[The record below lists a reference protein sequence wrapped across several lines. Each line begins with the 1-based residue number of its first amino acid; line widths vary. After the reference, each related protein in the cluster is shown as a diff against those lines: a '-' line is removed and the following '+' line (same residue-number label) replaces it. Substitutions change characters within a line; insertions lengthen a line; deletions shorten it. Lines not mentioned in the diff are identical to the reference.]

1 MIGTVLGVTLNLI
14 STIFFQFVLIRETKF
29 NDVADSYYLALAFG
43 LFAGSVFT
51 SMVQYTYQRKIIEN
65 NGINIGIVHRIKALS
80 YRMIFVN
87 TVVVYFSVFIARTY
101 FGRDYFS
108 AVEVLLICFC
118 GAFQI
123 VSTISVIF
131 AYSLGQKFGP
141 GFSGVYPSIGSSIL
155 IFWPSLTTILIG
167 LCIGYVLQILQ
178 NFLTSLPFWHKY
190 EKRDLD
196 TLNLAGRTELWMI
209 FQYLLLSCANF
220 MQKLLFSALPSFS
233 VSIFATAEKIA
244 QTGFSILSTG
254 FNQFTFNTE
263 VNLISYRVN
272 RSSLRKSRDI
282 RYLAIVFLILSISL
296 IFLRAA
302 VVEIFSILNVNVKEV
317 DKIMFFLRPMLVGVA
332 FTAVSLLFTNKLYSL
347 GFVKLNAKVGIFNA
361 SLMIASQFLLFFVGY
376 FQYIAHIYASLA
388 FLNALIKLF
397 QWYFLMG
404 YKGKFN
410 VKRDSFLEILFI
422 LISFFIIIL
431 IFLATS

>member
-1 MIGTVLGVTLNLI
+1 
-14 STIFFQFVLIRETKF
+14 
-29 NDVADSYYLALAFG
+29 
-43 LFAGSVFT
+43 
-51 SMVQYTYQRKIIEN
+51 
-65 NGINIGIVHRIKALS
+65 
-80 YRMIFVN
+80 
-87 TVVVYFSVFIARTY
+87 
-101 FGRDYFS
+101 
-108 AVEVLLICFC
+108 
-118 GAFQI
+118 
-123 VSTISVIF
+123 
-131 AYSLGQKFGP
+131 
-141 GFSGVYPSIGSSIL
+141 
-155 IFWPSLTTILIG
+155 
-167 LCIGYVLQILQ
+167 
-178 NFLTSLPFWHKY
+178 
-190 EKRDLD
+190 
-196 TLNLAGRTELWMI
+196 
-209 FQYLLLSCANF
+209 